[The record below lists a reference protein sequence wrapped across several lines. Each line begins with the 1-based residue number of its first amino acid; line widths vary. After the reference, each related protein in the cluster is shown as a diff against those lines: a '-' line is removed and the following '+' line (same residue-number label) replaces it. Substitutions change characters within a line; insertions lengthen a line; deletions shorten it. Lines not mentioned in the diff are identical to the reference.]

1 MKNVSLLGNIYDGIR
16 FVFLSADRATM
27 HRTIFDTPIL
37 NRVLS
42 VLSSRFLKLLGW
54 KVEGSLP
61 PNGFKSVLI
70 AAPHTSNWDLPYTLM
85 VAFALKLNIYWMGK
99 EQLFRPPL
107 GGLMRW
113 LGGIP
118 VHRDKS
124 TNFVAASVDAVKAA
138 DGPLQLVVSP
148 EGTRSKS
155 RDWKTGFYYI
165 ALGAQV
171 PIVLAY
177 LDYERKI
184 GGLGPVKPSTHPSK
198 ARMPRSFMQTEV
210 D

>member
-1 MKNVSLLGNIYDGIR
+1 MEYG
-16 FVFLSADRATM
+16 FVFQSANRATM
-27 HRTIFDTPIL
+27 HRTIFDTPVL
-37 NRVLS
+37 NRFLS
-42 VLSSRFLKLLGW
+42 AVSFGFLKLTGW
-54 KVEGSLP
+54 KVVGSLP
-61 PNGFKSVLI
+61 PNGYKSVLI

-107 GGLMRW
+107 RGLMTW

-124 TNFVAASVDAVKAA
+124 TNFVAASAAAIKAA
-138 DGPLQLVVSP
+138 RGPLQLVVSP

-171 PIVLAY
+171 PIMLAY
-177 LDYERKI
+177 LDYEKKI
-184 GGLGPVKPSTHPSK
+184 GGLGPVFQPTGDVAADLTAIKAFYAPFKGKNSTQFH
-198 ARMPRSFMQTEV
+198 A